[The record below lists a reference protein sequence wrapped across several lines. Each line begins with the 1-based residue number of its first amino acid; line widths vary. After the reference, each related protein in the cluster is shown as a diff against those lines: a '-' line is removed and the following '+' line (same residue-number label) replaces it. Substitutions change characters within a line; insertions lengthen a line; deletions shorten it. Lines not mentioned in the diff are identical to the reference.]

1 MSQVRT
7 FLKWLVHEVVLV
19 ELFFGAIKIVGC
31 SKIPDGAIMS
41 CTAKIFQVEFALP
54 ERELSSE
61 KHMPTSKHMFL
72 CSCVHILTTY

>member
-1 MSQVRT
+1 MRVLPTVTIELTTYPCHIIRTEGTHVFVSQVRT

-41 CTAKIFQVEFALP
+41 CTAKIFQVEFA
-54 ERELSSE
+54 
-61 KHMPTSKHMFL
+61 
-72 CSCVHILTTY
+72 